1 MKTTFLVKGS
11 SKQIRV
17 NEKYIALFDAQYLYH
32 TENDFAIVK
41 FNTKKDEKE
50 AFKGIAEHRGE
61 KGFDFYKDTETG
73 VSYIRMD
80 SRVDRDIKAWRNLAQ
95 FFNNTA
101 EI

>member
-17 NEKYIALFDAQYLYH
+17 NEKHIALFDAQYLYH

-41 FNTKKDEKE
+41 FNTKKEEKE
-50 AFKGIAEHRGE
+50 AFEGIAEHRGE
-61 KGFDFYKDTETG
+61 KGCDFYKDTETG

-80 SRVDRDIKAWRNLAQ
+80 DKVNRDINAWRHLAQ